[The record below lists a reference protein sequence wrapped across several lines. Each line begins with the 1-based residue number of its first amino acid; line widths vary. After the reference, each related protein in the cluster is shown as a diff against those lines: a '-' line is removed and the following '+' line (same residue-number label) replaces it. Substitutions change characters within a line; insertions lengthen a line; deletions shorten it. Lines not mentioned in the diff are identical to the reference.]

1 MALDKQELKVLL
13 RELKRIF
20 VTKEEMSDSDI
31 NTDILMD
38 IFATKEE
45 LENLEVNIDS
55 KDVVYVGDEE
65 PENDN
70 VIWFDSCNDNIT
82 EITYENPVIDEIF
95 ASIQSLQ
102 EQVKQLQK
110 DVEYLKIYGG
120 GGSGELPEVPDDN
133 EDEVV
138 DVIFSLEDGGLFL
151 LEDGGYLILEESKV
165 IEKDTPS
172 SLSLED
178 GSLFLL
184 EDGGYLILEENINK
198 ITESLLLLENGAR
211 LLYENGTEI
220 LLEGNNFN

>member
-20 VTKEEMSDSDI
+20 VTKEEMNDSDI

-55 KDVVYVGDEE
+55 KDVIYIGDEE
-65 PENDN
+65 PENDS